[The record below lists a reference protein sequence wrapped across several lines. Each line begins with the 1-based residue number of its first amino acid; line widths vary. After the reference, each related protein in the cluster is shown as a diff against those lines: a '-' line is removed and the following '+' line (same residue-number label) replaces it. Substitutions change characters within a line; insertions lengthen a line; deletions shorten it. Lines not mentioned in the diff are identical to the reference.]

1 MDLGGRHP
9 YGLRVGNLKEGGLGM
24 NDAAAGSHTHRINS
38 VAELEALYGLPSG
51 AAVAKEIDHLN
62 GPYRAFVEKAPFV
75 AIASAGAGGLDC
87 TPRGDPA
94 GFVRIV
100 DDRTLMIPDRRG
112 NNRLDT
118 LRNIIETGRVGLLFL
133 IPGVGETL
141 RVNGRAHITTDPA
154 LCATFEM
161 QRQVPKSV
169 IVVEIDRVYFQCT
182 KALVRSKLWD
192 PASQIKRTELPS
204 VGELVA
210 ATMEGA
216 NAAEYDRIY
225 PERIKQTIY

>member
-1 MDLGGRHP
+1 
-9 YGLRVGNLKEGGLGM
+9 M
-24 NDAAAGSHTHRINS
+24 NDAPVGTGTHRITS
-38 VAELEALYGLPSG
+38 IAELEVLYGQPSG

-75 AIASAGAGGLDC
+75 AIASAGTEGLDC

-100 DDRTLMIPDRRG
+100 DDRTLLIPDRRG
-112 NNRLDT
+112 NNRIDT
-118 LRNIIETGRVGLLFL
+118 LRNIVETGRVGLLFL

-161 QRQVPKSV
+161 QRQVPKSL
-169 IVVEIDRVYFQCT
+169 IVVEIEKVYFQCT

-210 ATMEGA
+210 ATMKGA
-216 NAAEYDRIY
+216 DAAEYDRIY

>member
-1 MDLGGRHP
+1 
-9 YGLRVGNLKEGGLGM
+9 M
-24 NDAAAGSHTHRINS
+24 NDAPVVTDTHRITS
-38 VAELEALYGLPSG
+38 IAELEALYGKPAG
-51 AAVAKEIDHLN
+51 AAVTKEIDHLN
-62 GPYRAFVEKAPFV
+62 GPYRTFIEKAPFV
-75 AIASAGAGGLDC
+75 AIASAGEGGLDC

-100 DDRTLMIPDRRG
+100 DDRTLLIPDRRG
-112 NNRLDT
+112 NNRIDT
-118 LRNIIETGRVGLLFL
+118 LRNIVETGRVGLLFL

-161 QRQVPKSV
+161 QRQIPKSL

-192 PASQIKRTELPS
+192 PASQVPRASVPS
-204 VGELVA
+204 AGQMVA
-210 ATMEGA
+210 ATTEGFDG
-216 NAAEYDRIY
+216 AAYDIAY

>member
-1 MDLGGRHP
+1 
-9 YGLRVGNLKEGGLGM
+9 M
-24 NDAAAGSHTHRINS
+24 NDAPVATNSHRITS
-38 VAELEALYGLPSG
+38 LAELEALYGAPSG

-62 GPYRAFVEKAPFV
+62 GPYRAFVEKAPFC
-75 AIASAGAGGLDC
+75 AIASAGSEGLDC
-87 TPRGDPA
+87 TPRGDPV
-94 GFVRIV
+94 GSFVRVV
-100 DDRTLMIPDRRG
+100 DERTLLIPDRRG
-112 NNRLDT
+112 NNRIDT
-118 LRNIIETGRVGLLFL
+118 LRNIVETGRIGLLFL

-161 QRQVPKSV
+161 QRQVPKSL
-169 IVVEIDRVYFQCT
+169 IVVEIEKVYFQCT

-192 PASQIKRTELPS
+192 PASQIKRSELPS

-210 ATMEGA
+210 ATMKGA
-216 NAAEYDRIY
+216 DADEYNRIY

>member
-1 MDLGGRHP
+1 
-9 YGLRVGNLKEGGLGM
+9 M
-24 NDAAAGSHTHRINS
+24 NDAPVSTNPHRITS
-38 VAELEALYGLPSG
+38 LAELEALYGQPSG

-75 AIASAGAGGLDC
+75 AIASAGEEGLDC

-100 DDRTLMIPDRRG
+100 DDRTLLIPDRRG
-112 NNRLDT
+112 NNRIDT
-118 LRNIIETGRVGLLFL
+118 LRNIVERGRVGLLFL

-161 QRQVPKSV
+161 QRQVPKSL
-169 IVVEIDRVYFQCT
+169 IVVEIEKVYFQCT

-210 ATMEGA
+210 ATMKGA
-216 NAAEYDRIY
+216 DADEYNRIY

>member
-1 MDLGGRHP
+1 
-9 YGLRVGNLKEGGLGM
+9 M
-24 NDAAAGSHTHRINS
+24 NDAPVVTDTHRITS
-38 VAELEALYGLPSG
+38 IAELEALYGKPAG
-51 AAVAKEIDHLN
+51 AAVTKEIDHLN
-62 GPYRAFVEKAPFV
+62 GPYRTFIEKAPFV
-75 AIASAGAGGLDC
+75 AIASAGEGGLDC

-100 DDRTLMIPDRRG
+100 DERTLLIPDRRG
-112 NNRLDT
+112 NNRIDT
-118 LRNIIETGRVGLLFL
+118 LRNIVETGRVGLLFL

-161 QRQVPKSV
+161 QRQIPKSL

-192 PASQIKRTELPS
+192 PASQVPRS
-204 VGELVA
+204 
-210 ATMEGA
+210 
-216 NAAEYDRIY
+216 
-225 PERIKQTIY
+225 

>member
-1 MDLGGRHP
+1 
-9 YGLRVGNLKEGGLGM
+9 M
-24 NDAAAGSHTHRINS
+24 NDANPTVDNHIITSI
-38 VAELEALYGLPSG
+38 AELEALYGQPSG

-75 AIASAGAGGLDC
+75 AIASAGSDGLDC
-87 TPRGDPA
+87 TPRGDPV
-94 GFVRIV
+94 GQFIRIV
-100 DDRTLMIPDRRG
+100 DERTILIPDRRG
-112 NNRLDT
+112 NNRIDT
-118 LRNIIETGRVGLLFL
+118 LRNLIEDPRIGLLFL

-141 RVNGRAHITTDPA
+141 RVNGRARLTTDPE

-161 QRQVPKSV
+161 QRQVPKTII
-169 IVVEIDRVYFQCT
+169 IVHIDKVYFQCT

-210 ATMEGA
+210 ATMKDA
-216 NAAEYDRIY
+216 DAAEYDRIY

>member
-1 MDLGGRHP
+1 
-9 YGLRVGNLKEGGLGM
+9 M
-24 NDAAAGSHTHRINS
+24 NDANPKFDGHTITS
-38 VAELEALYGLPSG
+38 IGELEAVYGHPSG

-75 AIASAGAGGLDC
+75 AIASAGSGGLDC
-87 TPRGDPA
+87 TPRGDPV
-94 GFVRIV
+94 GSFIRVV
-100 DDRTLMIPDRRG
+100 DDRTILIPDRRG
-112 NNRLDT
+112 NNRIDT
-118 LRNIIETGRVGLLFL
+118 LRNLVEDPRIGLLFL

-141 RVNGRAHITTDPA
+141 RINGRARITTDPA

-161 QRQVPKSV
+161 QRQLPRSV
-169 IVVEIDRVYFQCT
+169 IIVDIEKVYFQCT

-192 PASQIKRTELPS
+192 AASQVPRSALPS

-210 ATMEGA
+210 ATMQGA
-216 NAAEYDRIY
+216 DADEYNRMY

>member
-1 MDLGGRHP
+1 
-9 YGLRVGNLKEGGLGM
+9 M
-24 NDAAAGSHTHRINS
+24 NDAPVVTDTHRITS
-38 VAELEALYGLPSG
+38 IAELETLYGKPAG
-51 AAVAKEIDHLN
+51 AAVTKEIDHLN
-62 GPYRAFVEKAPFV
+62 GPYRTFIEKAPFV
-75 AIASAGAGGLDC
+75 AIASAGEGGLDC

-100 DDRTLMIPDRRG
+100 DARTLLIPDRRG
-112 NNRLDT
+112 NNRIDT
-118 LRNIIETGRVGLLFL
+118 LRNIVETGRVGLLFL

-161 QRQVPKSV
+161 QRQIPKSL

-192 PASQIKRTELPS
+192 PASQVPRSSVPS
-204 VGELVA
+204 AGQMVA
-210 ATMEGA
+210 ATTEGFDG
-216 NAAEYDRIY
+216 AAYDIAY

>member
-1 MDLGGRHP
+1 
-9 YGLRVGNLKEGGLGM
+9 M
-24 NDAAAGSHTHRINS
+24 NDAPSGMNSYRINS
-38 VAELEALYGLPSG
+38 LAELEALYGQPSG

-75 AIASAGAGGLDC
+75 AIASAGAEGLDC

-100 DDRTLMIPDRRG
+100 DDRTLLIPDRRG
-112 NNRLDT
+112 NNRIDT
-118 LRNIIETGRVGLLFL
+118 LRNIVETGRVGLLFL

-161 QRQVPKSV
+161 QRQVPKSL
-169 IVVEIDRVYFQCT
+169 IVVEIEKVYFQCT

-192 PASQIKRTELPS
+192 PATQIKRSELPS

-210 ATMEGA
+210 ATMKGA
-216 NAAEYDRIY
+216 DADEYNRIY

>member
-1 MDLGGRHP
+1 
-9 YGLRVGNLKEGGLGM
+9 M
-24 NDAAAGSHTHRINS
+24 NDAPSGMNSYRINS
-38 VAELEALYGLPSG
+38 LAELEALYGQPSG

-75 AIASAGAGGLDC
+75 AIASAGAEGLDC

-100 DDRTLMIPDRRG
+100 DNRTLLIPDRRG
-112 NNRLDT
+112 NNRIDT
-118 LRNIIETGRVGLLFL
+118 LRNIVETGRVGLLFL

-161 QRQVPKSV
+161 QRQLPKSL
-169 IVVEIDRVYFQCT
+169 IVVEIEKVYFQCT

-192 PASQIKRTELPS
+192 PATQIKRSELPS

-210 ATMEGA
+210 ATMKGA
-216 NAAEYDRIY
+216 DADEYNRIY

>member
-1 MDLGGRHP
+1 
-9 YGLRVGNLKEGGLGM
+9 M
-24 NDAAAGSHTHRINS
+24 NDANPTVDSHIITSI
-38 VAELEALYGLPSG
+38 AELEALYGQPSG

-75 AIASAGAGGLDC
+75 AIASAGSDGLDC
-87 TPRGDPA
+87 TPRGDPV
-94 GFVRIV
+94 GQFIRIV
-100 DDRTLMIPDRRG
+100 DERTILIPDRRG
-112 NNRLDT
+112 NNRIDT
-118 LRNIIETGRVGLLFL
+118 LRNLIEDPRIGLLFL

-141 RVNGRAHITTDPA
+141 RVNGRARLTTDPE

-161 QRQVPKSV
+161 QRQVPKTII
-169 IVVEIDRVYFQCT
+169 IVHIDKVYFQCT

-210 ATMEGA
+210 ATMKDA
-216 NAAEYDRIY
+216 DAAEYDRIY

>member
-1 MDLGGRHP
+1 
-9 YGLRVGNLKEGGLGM
+9 M
-24 NDAAAGSHTHRINS
+24 NDAPSGMNSYRINS
-38 VAELEALYGLPSG
+38 LAELEALYGQPSG

-75 AIASAGAGGLDC
+75 AIASAGAEGLDC

-100 DDRTLMIPDRRG
+100 DDRTLLIPDRRG
-112 NNRLDT
+112 NNRIDT
-118 LRNIIETGRVGLLFL
+118 LRNIVETGRVGLLFL

-141 RVNGRAHITTDPA
+141 RVNGRAYITTDPV

-161 QRQVPKSV
+161 QRQVPKSL
-169 IVVEIDRVYFQCT
+169 IVVEIEKVYFQCT

-192 PASQIKRTELPS
+192 PATQIKRSELPS

-210 ATMEGA
+210 ATMKGA
-216 NAAEYDRIY
+216 DADEYNRIY

>member
-1 MDLGGRHP
+1 
-9 YGLRVGNLKEGGLGM
+9 M
-24 NDAAAGSHTHRINS
+24 NDAPVSTNSHRITS
-38 VAELEALYGLPSG
+38 LAELEALYGQPSG

-62 GPYRAFVEKAPFV
+62 GPYRAFLEKAPFV
-75 AIASAGAGGLDC
+75 AIASAGSEGLDC

-94 GFVRIV
+94 GFVRVV
-100 DDRTLMIPDRRG
+100 DDRTILIPDRRG
-112 NNRLDT
+112 NNRIDT
-118 LRNIIETGRVGLLFL
+118 LRNIVETGRIGLLFL

-141 RVNGRAHITTDPA
+141 RINGRAHITTDPA

-161 QRQVPKSV
+161 QRQVPKSL
-169 IVVEIDRVYFQCT
+169 IVVEIDKVYFQCT

-210 ATMEGA
+210 ATMKGA
-216 NAAEYDRIY
+216 DAAEYDRIY

>member
-1 MDLGGRHP
+1 
-9 YGLRVGNLKEGGLGM
+9 M
-24 NDAAAGSHTHRINS
+24 NDAPVVTDTHRITS
-38 VAELEALYGLPSG
+38 IAELEALYGKPAG
-51 AAVAKEIDHLN
+51 AAVTKEIDHLN
-62 GPYRAFVEKAPFV
+62 GPYRTFIEKAPFV
-75 AIASAGAGGLDC
+75 AIASAGEGGLDC

-100 DDRTLMIPDRRG
+100 DDRTLLIPDRRG
-112 NNRLDT
+112 NNRIDT
-118 LRNIIETGRVGLLFL
+118 LRNIVETGRVGLLFL

-161 QRQVPKSV
+161 QRQIRKSL

-192 PASQIKRTELPS
+192 PASQVPRASVPS
-204 VGELVA
+204 AGQMVA
-210 ATMEGA
+210 ATTEGFDG
-216 NAAEYDRIY
+216 AAYDIAY

>member
-1 MDLGGRHP
+1 
-9 YGLRVGNLKEGGLGM
+9 M
-24 NDAAAGSHTHRINS
+24 NDAPVSTDTHRITS
-38 VAELEALYGLPSG
+38 LAELEALYGQPSG

-75 AIASAGAGGLDC
+75 AIASAGSEGLDC

-100 DDRTLMIPDRRG
+100 DDRTLLIPDRRG
-112 NNRLDT
+112 NNRIDT
-118 LRNIIETGRVGLLFL
+118 LRNIVETGRVGLLFL

-161 QRQVPKSV
+161 QRQVPKSL
-169 IVVEIDRVYFQCT
+169 IVVEIEKVYFQCT

-210 ATMEGA
+210 ATMKGA
-216 NAAEYDRIY
+216 DAAEYDRIY